1 MKSFLLLALFAPLA
15 AAAGELPK
23 ELQAALEKGGEFHLF
38 SIRPARVERSEGA
51 LHFHGW
57 EVIGRTSIRDEDKRK
72 KLVGAFKTGVE
83 ENQGIGAACFRPR
96 HGIRIAEQGKVT
108 DFIICFECYQVQV
121 VIDGLPQKAVLVT
134 RTPEPAFNEALKQAK
149 LPLSDL

>member
-1 MKSFLLLALFAPLA
+1 MKRFFWMALLAPMVSM
-15 AAAGELPK
+15 AGELPAP
-23 ELQAALEKGGEFHLF
+23 LQAALEKGGEFHLF
-38 SIRPARVERSEGA
+38 SIRPARVEKTEGA

-57 EVIGRTSIRDEDKRK
+57 EVIGRTSIRDEEKRK
-72 KLVGAFKTGVE
+72 KLVGAFKTGIE

-96 HGIRIAEQGKVT
+96 HGIRITEQGKVT
-108 DFIICFECYQVQV
+108 DFIICFECFQVQV
-121 VIDGLPQKAVLVT
+121 MVDGLPQKAVLVT

>member
-1 MKSFLLLALFAPLA
+1 MRRLLWIALFAPFA
-15 AAAGELPK
+15 ALAGELPAP
-23 ELQAALEKGGEFHLF
+23 LHAALEKGGEFHLF
-38 SIRPARVERSEGA
+38 SLRPARVETSPGA
-51 LHFHGW
+51 IHFHGW

-72 KLVGAFKTGVE
+72 KLVGAFKAGVE
-83 ENQGIGAACFRPR
+83 ENQGIGGSCFRPR
-96 HGIRIAEQGKVT
+96 HGIRITEQGKTT

-121 VIDGLPQKAVLVT
+121 VVDGLQQKAVLVT